1 MIFTIYTYLKKK
13 VKSLSSYFINCLDNS
28 YSDNSYSEEY
38 EKFINRSDSYIINI
52 PSPPPLPPPPLPSP
66 KTAPKTAFKIFSKY
80 NIYNKKKTIKK
91 NNKIVPL
98 IQLDDFIIV

>member
-1 MIFTIYTYLKKK
+1 MIFTVYTYLKKK

-28 YSDNSYSEEY
+28 YSDNSYSDEY

-52 PSPPPLPPPPLPSP
+52 PSPPPLSPPPLPS
-66 KTAPKTAFKIFSKY
+66 PKTAFKIFSKY
-80 NIYNKKKTIKK
+80 NIKKRKTIKK